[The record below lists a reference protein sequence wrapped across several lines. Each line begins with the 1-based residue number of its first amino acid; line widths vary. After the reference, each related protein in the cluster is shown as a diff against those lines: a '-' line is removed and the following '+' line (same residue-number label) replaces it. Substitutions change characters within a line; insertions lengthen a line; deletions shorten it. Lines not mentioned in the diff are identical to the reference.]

1 MAIRTTAVICW
12 KTVRRHGVAF
22 LVAGAI
28 GLVAPAT
35 VSGQLTTFQD
45 IPAGLDY
52 YMPAPENYPPAG
64 EAMIALGRQ
73 LFFDPMLSRDS
84 SLACASC
91 HIPSRAFTNAQAVSQ
106 GVFGRP
112 GHRNVPTL
120 INRGWGQSFFWDGR
134 SSTLEHQV
142 LQPIQATT
150 EMDLSIEEVVRRLRD
165 DPEYAITFVDV
176 LNRAPNREG
185 LAQALAVYV
194 RSIRAGDSPFDR
206 LVDGDLEALT
216 ERQHVGLRLF
226 QGLAGCSRCHN
237 GPLFTDERF
246 HNTGVAW
253 RDGELIDQGR
263 FVVSGSEED
272 RGAFKTPTL
281 REVERTGPYMHDGSL
296 ATLEEVVEFYNRG
309 GNANPHL
316 DHALRPLD
324 LTDDEKEALVAY
336 LRSLSGRVLE
346 GTAGVPPS

>member
-1 MAIRTTAVICW
+1 
-12 KTVRRHGVAF
+12 VRLQGVRF

-28 GLVAPAT
+28 GLVVPAA

-52 YMPAPENYPPAG
+52 YMPAPESHPPAG
-64 EAMIALGRQ
+64 TVMIALGRQ

-91 HIPSRAFTNAQAVSQ
+91 HIPRLAFTNAQVVSQ
-106 GVFGRP
+106 GVFGRQ

-150 EMDLSIEEVVRRLRD
+150 EMDMSVEVVVRRLRD
-165 DPEYAITFVDV
+165 DPGYAKWFVAVFD
-176 LNRAPNREG
+176 RAPDRGG
-185 LAQALAVYV
+185 LARALAAYV

-296 ATLEEVVEFYNRG
+296 ATLAEVIEFYNRG
-309 GNANPHL
+309 GNANPRL

-324 LTDDEKEALVAY
+324 LTRDEMAALVAF
-336 LRSLSGRVLE
+336 LRSLSGRVRE